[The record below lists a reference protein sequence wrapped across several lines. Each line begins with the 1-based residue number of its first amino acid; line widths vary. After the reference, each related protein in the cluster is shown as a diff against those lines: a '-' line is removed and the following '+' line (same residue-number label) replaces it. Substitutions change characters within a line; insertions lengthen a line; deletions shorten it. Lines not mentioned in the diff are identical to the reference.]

1 MSTPEQWLLRENA
14 SNEDA
19 SQSPSFANLTFDAG
33 PVNEENGSSSRY
45 VLSGFNA
52 ETNPAVGEG
61 DNKQEVVIIFQN
73 GVLPEVG
80 VNGVTPELLI
90 DVLIHKFE
98 GFQSGK
104 FACEENE
111 QALTGLRSS
120 KAAIQSRL
128 NNRQARG
135 VEGTYEK

>member
-1 MSTPEQWLLRENA
+1 MTTPEQWLAGGNV

-19 SQSPSFANLTFDAG
+19 EGAPSFANLTFEAG

-52 ETNPAVGEG
+52 ETNPAAVDG
-61 DNKQEVVIIFQN
+61 DNKREVVIIFQN

-111 QALTGLRSS
+111 RALAGLRSS
-120 KAAIQSRL
+120 KAAIQARL
-128 NNRQARG
+128 SNRQARG
-135 VEGTYEK
+135 VEGTYEE

>member
-1 MSTPEQWLLRENA
+1 MTTPEQWLTGGNV

-19 SQSPSFANLTFDAG
+19 SASPSFANLTFEAG
-33 PVNEENGSSSRY
+33 PVNEENGSASRY

-52 ETNPAVGEG
+52 ESNPVAVDS
-61 DNKQEVVIIFQN
+61 DNKNELVILFQN

-80 VNGVTPELLI
+80 VNGVTPELLL

-111 QALTGLRSS
+111 KALAGMRAA
-120 KAAIQSRL
+120 KEAIQSRL
-128 NNRQARG
+128 ANRQARG
-135 VEGTYEK
+135 VEGTHEQ